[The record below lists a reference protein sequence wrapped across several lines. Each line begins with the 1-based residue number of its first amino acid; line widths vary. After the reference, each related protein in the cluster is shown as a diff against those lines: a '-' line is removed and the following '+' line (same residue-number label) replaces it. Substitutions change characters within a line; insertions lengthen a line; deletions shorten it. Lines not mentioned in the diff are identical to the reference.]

1 MARINNVPTIIMK
14 AIVTMNNENLTVNVS
29 GVTITLNTQEMQ
41 EGVSTLTS
49 FLEAIVPE
57 DCKTDMLKDM
67 GKVETIIGFISRYRS
82 CFHFSDG
89 QELKQT
95 ITLDKNGMMETQW
108 DACTIS
114 FDFKEL
120 SKLVQEFSEF
130 QATNIRSQ
138 EQWDE
143 EEEEED
149 DSIDIIKTKEYTTY
163 RELRSILSAKTKSE
177 AIFDYISGLGNH
189 DDGMDNFISASNKD
203 RINEQLAE
211 FNLTVSYTN

>member
-41 EGVSTLTS
+41 EGASTLTS

-95 ITLDKNGMMETQW
+95 ITLDENGMMETQW

-120 SKLVQEFSEF
+120 SKLAQEFSEF
-130 QATNIRSQ
+130 QVANIRSQ

-143 EEEEED
+143 EEED
-149 DSIDIIKTKEYTTY
+149 GSIDIIKTKEYTTY
-163 RELRSILSAKTKSE
+163 RELRSILSAKTQSE
-177 AIFDYISGLGNH
+177 SIFDYISGLGNH
-189 DDGMDNFISASNKD
+189 DDGLDNFISARNKE
-203 RINEQLAE
+203 RINDHIAE